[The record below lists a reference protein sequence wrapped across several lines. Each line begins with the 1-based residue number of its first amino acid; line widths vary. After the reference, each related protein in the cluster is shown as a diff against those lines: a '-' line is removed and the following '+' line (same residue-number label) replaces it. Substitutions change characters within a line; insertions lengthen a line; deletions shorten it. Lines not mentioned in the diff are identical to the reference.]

1 MDFTVYSTSRI
12 LSISRMK
19 LTLTILTVS
28 LLTGCVNVP
37 EPLVEKNSNL
47 TQGNVQLN
55 VVTGETTKS
64 QVLEVFGV
72 PNVTTRDGEGKEVW
86 TYQRQAQVNQAYG
99 QSGGWSVLIT
109 GKSTAVS
116 GFESS
121 SRMITLILKFDA
133 NDVVT
138 DFNSRSSNF

>member
-1 MDFTVYSTSRI
+1 MKY
-12 LSISRMK
+12 LS
-19 LTLTILTVS
+19 LTLLIS
-28 LLTGCVNVP
+28 LMSGCVNIP

-55 VVTGETTKS
+55 VITGETTKS
-64 QVLEVFGV
+64 QVLEVFGA

-86 TYQRQAQVNQAYG
+86 SYQRQAQVNQAYG
-99 QSGGWSVLIT
+99 QSGGWTVLLT
-109 GKSTAVS
+109 GKSTAVT

-121 SRMITLILKFDA
+121 SRMITLIIKFDA
-133 NDVVT
+133 NDIVS

>member
-1 MDFTVYSTSRI
+1 MS
-12 LSISRMK
+12 
-19 LTLTILTVS
+19 
-28 LLTGCVNVP
+28 GCVNIP

-64 QVLEVFGV
+64 QVLEVFGA

-86 TYQRQAQVNQAYG
+86 SYQRQAQVNQAYG
-99 QSGGWSVLIT
+99 QSGGWTVLLT
-109 GKSTAVS
+109 GKSTSVT

-121 SRMITLILKFDA
+121 SRMITLIIKFDA
-133 NDVVT
+133 NDIVS

>member
-1 MDFTVYSTSRI
+1 MI
-12 LSISRMK
+12 LS
-19 LTLTILTVS
+19 
-28 LLTGCVNVP
+28 GCVSVP
-37 EPLVEKNSNL
+37 DPLVEQNSNL

-55 VVTGETTKS
+55 VVTGVTTKS
-64 QVLEVFGV
+64 QILEVFGA

-99 QSGGWSVLIT
+99 QTGGWSVLLT

-121 SRMITLILKFDA
+121 SRMITLILKFDS
-133 NDVVT
+133 NDIVS